1 MKIGILGAPG
11 AGKMRFAHRLR
22 QEIYDFG
29 YTVVVNGYVE
39 ELRKDTGLEYGLLGN
54 HIDDYQVVFK
64 RRERELHL
72 GSADNTITCGTVLD
86 SVAHCFARS
95 EDRAHNSRELT
106 LTSERL
112 RTIAESFGLLYTE
125 TWDYDYAFYLPYA
138 GEDPGSRL
146 IDTALVQLLTTYAA
160 PVFSFNPEVTHDEKA
175 STAAKAIRAIEA
187 EQFPTTDERRVQSS
201 GEAGEEDRDS
211 AESMPDVPQQGRDSD
226 DA

>member
-1 MKIGILGAPG
+1 MKIGILGAPCS
-11 AGKMRFAHRLR
+11 GKTEFAFALKHQLDESIDIWVVDQYIRDLRL
-22 QEIYDFG
+22 
-29 YTVVVNGYVE
+29 N
-39 ELRKDTGLEYGLLGN
+39 TGLEYGLLGN
-54 HIDDYQVVFK
+54 HLDDMQVVFK
-64 RRERELHL
+64 RREWELTWAKHHL
-72 GSADNTITCGTVLD
+72 VTCGTVLD

-95 EDRAHNSRELT
+95 EDRARNSRELV

-175 STAAKAIRAIEA
+175 SIAAKAIRAIEA
-187 EQFPTTDERRVQSS
+187 EQFPASDERRVQSS

-211 AESMPDVPQQGRDSD
+211 AESVPDVPQQGRDSD